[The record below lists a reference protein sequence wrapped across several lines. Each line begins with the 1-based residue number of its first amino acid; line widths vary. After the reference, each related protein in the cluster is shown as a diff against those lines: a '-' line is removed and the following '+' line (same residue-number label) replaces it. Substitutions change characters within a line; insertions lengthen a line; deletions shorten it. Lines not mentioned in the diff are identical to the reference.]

1 MLHINVKGAIVHTQN
16 GSMLLEI
23 TQTHLITV
31 QVSFH
36 FQSGSVIFNYTQWTG
51 CDRFM
56 RLWLRLNYN
65 LIKGLRNTDGNLTL
79 HFNSAT
85 YVFRETV
92 IAFVSFKLGNIY
104 NHLFPRTEKNLANTE
119 AL

>member
-1 MLHINVKGAIVHTQN
+1 MLHINVKGAMLHTQN

-23 TQTHLITV
+23 TQTHLMTV
-31 QVSFH
+31 QVSFN

-65 LIKGLRNTDGNLTL
+65 LIKGLRNTNGNLTL
-79 HFNSAT
+79 NFNSAT

-104 NHLFPRTEKNLANTE
+104 NHLFQRPEKI
-119 AL
+119 